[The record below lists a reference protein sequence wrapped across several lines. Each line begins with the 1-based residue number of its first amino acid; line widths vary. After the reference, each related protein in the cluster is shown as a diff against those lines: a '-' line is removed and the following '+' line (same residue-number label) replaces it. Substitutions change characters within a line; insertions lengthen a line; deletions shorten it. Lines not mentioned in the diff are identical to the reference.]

1 MKLLLTD
8 TNPRM
13 TEAWKSFFSDR
24 MDVLIIEADLTKLK
38 VDAVVSKE
46 IVLGTRMH
54 FSSFAEAQKYH
65 WNINPQGLIFGN

>member
-1 MKLLLTD
+1 
-8 TNPRM
+8 
-13 TEAWKSFFSDR
+13 